1 MNTLS
6 RKSYGAI
13 YVNNIEDVE
22 KVKEIIEEM
31 DKYEFDYLPN
41 ELIKPFS
48 EYPSVAYTHK
58 FCDMDMDKLTAICW
72 SKGIFMWVFDART
85 QYPENALKTSQ

>member
-13 YVNNIEDVE
+13 YVNNTEDVT
-22 KVKEIIEEM
+22 KVKEVIKKM
-31 DKYEFDYLPN
+31 DEFEYEYLPE

-48 EYPSVAYTHK
+48 EYPSVSYTHK
-58 FCDMDMDKLTAICW
+58 FCDLDMDKLTAICW
-72 SKGIFMWVFDART
+72 SKGIFIWVFDART
-85 QYPENALKTSQ
+85 EYPENALETDR